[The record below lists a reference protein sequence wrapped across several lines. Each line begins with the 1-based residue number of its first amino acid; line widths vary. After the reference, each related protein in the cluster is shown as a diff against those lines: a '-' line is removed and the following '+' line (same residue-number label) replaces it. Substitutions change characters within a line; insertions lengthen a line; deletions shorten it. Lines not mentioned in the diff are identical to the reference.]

1 MHAAPR
7 GPPIHLRRGAGSE
20 TLPIS
25 PRAPQ
30 CEYFGRAP
38 TTSVPGLL
46 YCFDQI
52 RFFAKRRR
60 IYRVPHKHSPNMTMT
75 RQRIA
80 SEALP
85 VSGTKPTSQ
94 RHCASLPVQCA
105 FLASGKKGDAHQA
118 T

>member
-46 YCFDQI
+46 YLF
-52 RFFAKRRR
+52 RSNSFLRE
-60 IYRVPHKHSPNMTMT
+60 
-75 RQRIA
+75 A
-80 SEALP
+80 SSNLQSSA
-85 VSGTKPTSQ
+85 
-94 RHCASLPVQCA
+94 
-105 FLASGKKGDAHQA
+105 
-118 T
+118 